1 MKNIITSLLLGLF
14 AFAANTQSLPT
25 EADVAEQRKR
35 VMEAMAAP
43 NQLGRP
49 AQAASNAGS
58 GTSLKALEAFVA
70 PVNAA
75 AKPADF
81 TSLSRNGVLPQT
93 IQPAEVEKKGTDL
106 LIFASLSMPESMLI
120 NYATQAKRF
129 GAVILLRGFVD
140 DKTSKT
146 RETLARLNQAGAQF
160 EVSPEPFKH
169 FKITKVPTLVL
180 ASANAASVVEDGCAK
195 PETYVSISG
204 DITVADALD
213 KISLLSKSTLAKDAK
228 NRLITDRQLAKK
240 G

>member
-1 MKNIITSLLLGLF
+1 MKHTATSLLLGLLTL
-14 AFAANTQSLPT
+14 AAQAQSLPT
-25 EADVAEQRKR
+25 DADIAEQRRR
-35 VMEAMAAP
+35 VAEAMTATK
-43 NQLGRP
+43 QIGTS
-49 AQAASNAGS
+49 AQAASNANAGNS
-58 GTSLKALEAFVA
+58 QRALEAFVA
-70 PVNAA
+70 PANAA

-81 TSLSRNGVLPQT
+81 TSLSRTGALAPKA
-93 IQPAEVEKKGTDL
+93 PKDLVEKKGTDL
-106 LIFASLSMPESMLI
+106 IIFASLSMPETMLI